1 MDFPSFSLLSAHDS
15 TTSIVFK
22 GHYINI
28 HTESKDTVENAII
41 PYSSIC
47 SVDEEHLRDGMSQL
61 RRINI
66 HLLCGRTR
74 TVETNNTTDAEQ
86 ILLHLL
92 RNTMQ
97 PRTNNPISAS

>member
-1 MDFPSFSLLSAHDS
+1 MDFPTFSLLGAHDS
-15 TTSIVFK
+15 ETSIVFK
-22 GHYINI
+22 AHYINI
-28 HTESKDTVENAII
+28 HTESKDTVENEIV

-66 HLLCGRTR
+66 HLICGRTR
-74 TVETNNTTDAEQ
+74 TVETNNTADAEQ
-86 ILLHLL
+86 ILLNLL

-97 PRTNNPISAS
+97 PRTNNVNT